1 MKLKFLGGAAVA
13 ALALSVSG
21 LVCKAGDRPYGV
33 VELFTSQGCNSCPPA
48 DAVLSELSKRG
59 DVITLGYHVN
69 YWDYLGWRDTLATA
83 ENTARQH
90 EYRKSF
96 DARSVYTP
104 QAVVN
109 GRLHVN
115 GAKRHEVES
124 ALMSLNSDG
133 QGLVVDVEIEKRGD
147 TVLISAGPGGSG
159 QKAHL
164 MIVYYDHAKSVD
176 IGKGENGGRQIRY
189 VNPVTEVQAAGM
201 WHGDKAT
208 FELPASEIAKKGPGG
223 CAVLLQSVGK
233 DRAPGPILGAA
244 TLANGAT

>member
-1 MKLKFLGGAAVA
+1 MKLKFLGCAAVA

-59 DVITLGYHVN
+59 DVVTLGYHVN
-69 YWDYLGWRDTLATA
+69 YWDYLGWRDTLANA

-90 EYRKSF
+90 DYRKSF

-109 GRLHVN
+109 GRIHVN
-115 GAKRHEVES
+115 GAKRHAVEG
-124 ALMSLNSDG
+124 ALSSLSGNG

-147 TVLISAGPGGSG
+147 SVLISAGPGTAG
-159 QKAHL
+159 QKAHV
-164 MIVYYDHAKSVD
+164 MIVYYDHAKSVE
-176 IGKGENGGRQIRY
+176 IGKGENTGQQIRY
-189 VNPVTEVQAAGM
+189 VNPVTGVQAAGM
-201 WHGDKAT
+201 WHGKKTT

-223 CAVLLQSVGK
+223 CAVLLQSVAK
-233 DRAPGPILGAA
+233 DGAPGPILGAA
-244 TLANGAT
+244 TLPNGAT

>member
-1 MKLKFLGGAAVA
+1 MI
-13 ALALSVSG
+13 
-21 LVCKAGDRPYGV
+21 CIAGDRPYGV

-59 DVITLGYHVN
+59 DVVTLGYHVN

-83 ENTARQH
+83 ESTARQY

-115 GAKRHEVES
+115 GAKRH
-124 ALMSLNSDG
+124 D
-133 QGLVVDVEIEKRGD
+133 VDIEKRGD
-147 TVLISAGPGGSG
+147 SVLISAGPGAAG
-159 QKAHL
+159 QKAHV

-223 CAVLLQSVGK
+223 CAVLLQAVGK
-233 DRAPGPILGAA
+233 DGAPGAILGAA